1 MSAGAAAVPLAVEAA
16 AVPIRTASPVDEADD
31 EADALIRTAPLAYKA
46 AATAVAAAAAVPI
59 RTAPPVDN
67 ADDDDED
74 EDEASALLTNS
85 NSYNL

>member
-1 MSAGAAAVPLAVEAA
+1 MSAGAAAVPLIVEAA

-31 EADALIRTAPLAYKA
+31 EADAPIRTAPLAYKSA
-46 AATAVAAAAAVPI
+46 AAVAAAAAVPI

-67 ADDDDED
+67 ADD

-85 NSYNL
+85 NCSYII